1 MIVICPK
8 CRVKLKIADEKVSP
22 GGTRFKCP
30 KCTTILMVKRPVS
43 KLKERQDNLILVA
56 HGDNSI
62 VDRITGILEKEGFQ
76 VITAYNGIDAMVKSL
91 REHPFLAIIDVALP
105 KIYGF
110 EVCKRIKERKETAD
124 VKVILIT
131 SVYDRSKYRRAPS
144 TTYGA
149 DEYIEEPDIEEKLIE
164 KIKQLGEAVKSLPE
178 KEDAGMAEPPLK
190 EEIKD
195 TVQKL
200 PEEKTED
207 EDIRRARRLV
217 RTILS
222 DIALYNPKQVE
233 EAIERGTFRETFQT
247 QLREGLKLYQMR
259 ISQEVREKGD
269 FYNEEIDR
277 FIEEKKRSLKEQ

>member
-30 KCTTILMVKRPVS
+30 KCATILMVKKPVT

-56 HGDNSI
+56 HGDKSI
-62 VDRITGILEKEGFQ
+62 VDRIAGILEREGFQ
-76 VITAYNGIDAMVKSL
+76 VITAFNGIEAMVKSL

-110 EVCKRIKERKETAD
+110 EVCKRIKERKETSD

-149 DEYIEEPDIEEKLIE
+149 DEYIEEPELEEKLIE
-164 KIKQLGEAVKSLPE
+164 KIKQLSEACKSLPE
-178 KEDAGMAEPPLK
+178 KEETVKQEPPVK
-190 EEIKD
+190 EEIKE
-195 TVQKL
+195 TVQK
-200 PEEKTED
+200 PVEEKAED
-207 EDIRRARRLV
+207 EDIKRARRLV

-233 EAIERGTFRETFQT
+233 EAIERGTFREAFQS
-247 QLREGLKLYQMR
+247 QLKEGLKLYQMR
-259 ISQEVREKGD
+259 IPQEVREKGD
-269 FYNEEIDR
+269 FFNEEIER
-277 FIEEKKRSLKEQ
+277 FIEEKKKSLNK